1 MNTILSEKEYQKF
14 FLNYLKDNNDYIIR
28 KDANYDRLTAMD
40 KELLFRFLE
49 TTQPKE
55 IASLRK
61 IYNDKFEETL
71 INYINNEMTQTKGCL
86 LAILKHGIELS
97 NIHLDLMYTK
107 PATDFNPELTKKYEQ
122 NIFSVVEEVWAS
134 DKERADVVIFLNG
147 FAIISF
153 ELKCNMAGQSYQDA
167 IYQYRT
173 ERNPKTRLYK
183 FKCGCLVNFAMDLE
197 QVSSF

>member
-14 FLNYLKDNNDYIIR
+14 ILNYLRDNNGYIIR
-28 KDANYDRLTAMD
+28 KNVNYDRLTAMD
-40 KELLFRFLE
+40 KELLFQFLE
-49 TTQPKE
+49 ATQPKE

-107 PATDFNPELTKKYEQ
+107 PATDFNPELTQKYEQ
-122 NIFSVVEEVWAS
+122 NIFSIIEEVCAS
-134 DKERADVVIFLNG
+134 DKEQADVVFYGL
-147 FAIISF
+147 
-153 ELKCNMAGQSYQDA
+153 
-167 IYQYRT
+167 
-173 ERNPKTRLYK
+173 
-183 FKCGCLVNFAMDLE
+183 
-197 QVSSF
+197 